1 MWKADNYWYVC
12 VCEREREREITDAG
26 LTFVGD
32 DKICIRI
39 LEDFM
44 ESRDKDPVSW
54 NVKSLKLSG

>member
-1 MWKADNYWYVC
+1 MF
-12 VCEREREREITDAG
+12 VCERQREREITDAG

-44 ESRDKDPVSW
+44 ESRDKDPVS
-54 NVKSLKLSG
+54 